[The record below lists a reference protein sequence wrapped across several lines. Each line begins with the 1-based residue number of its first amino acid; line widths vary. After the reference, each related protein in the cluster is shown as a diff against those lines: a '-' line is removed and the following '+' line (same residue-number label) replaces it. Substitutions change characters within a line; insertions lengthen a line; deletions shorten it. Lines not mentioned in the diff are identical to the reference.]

1 MDEKDLQIFL
11 TLAETGNLTR
21 TAEKL
26 KEAGYSY
33 LQYSGAAFDAGR
45 DVRLLETLM
54 QSRDHPA
61 TLGEEHSMYLK
72 GCILQVL

>member
-1 MDEKDLQIFL
+1 MLFRSCRPAPF
-11 TLAETGNLTR
+11 T
-21 TAEKL
+21 
-26 KEAGYSY
+26 EAAKG
-33 LQYSGAAFDAGR
+33 AGR
-45 DVRLLETLM
+45 QVRLLERLL

>member
-26 KEAGYSY
+26 SIW
-33 LQYSGAAFDAGR
+33 LN
-45 DVRLLETLM
+45 L
-54 QSRDHPA
+54 P
-61 TLGEEHSMYLK
+61 
-72 GCILQVL
+72 

>member
-1 MDEKDLQIFL
+1 MTCSCSQFMTQPLFEQML
-11 TLAETGNLTR
+11 T
-21 TAEKL
+21 
-26 KEAGYSY
+26 EAAKG
-33 LQYSGAAFDAGR
+33 AGR
-45 DVRLLETLM
+45 QVRLLERLL

>member
-1 MDEKDLQIFL
+1 MRLTEPGGFL
-11 TLAETGNLTR
+11 VTCSCSQFMTQPLFEQMLT
-21 TAEKL
+21 
-26 KEAGYSY
+26 EAAKG
-33 LQYSGAAFDAGR
+33 AGR
-45 DVRLLETLM
+45 QVRLLERLL